1 MTFTPES
8 IPIVDDMSVAEA
20 LTSSDR
26 KMKERAARAS
36 QARRSSP
43 RRPFVDPTT
52 CDRQYTPAEWEFMEA
67 IQAYKQASGRMYPT
81 WSEVLEVLKGLGY
94 QKMS

>member
-1 MTFTPES
+1 MELTSES
-8 IPIVDDMSVAEA
+8 IPTLDDLSIAES
-20 LTSSDR
+20 LTSCDR
-26 KMKERAARAS
+26 KTKERAERAS
-36 QARRSSP
+36 QARRSSQ
-43 RRPFVDPTT
+43 RRQFVDPTT

-94 QKMS
+94 QKVS